1 MKRVPLLIVE
11 DDPTLQKQLAWALDD
26 FEVHVADRREPALV
40 LLRRLNPPVVSMD
53 LGLPPDASGV
63 SEGFALLEAILA
75 VAPTTKVVV
84 LTGQHDEPNALRAV
98 ALGAYD
104 FLEKPVDADALRI
117 IIARA
122 VRLHEWQS
130 RHIANQAATPPRLP
144 GITTCDPTMLAV
156 CRTVMRLAAADVS
169 VMLLGES
176 GTGKEGLSRAL
187 HTGSRRAAGR
197 FVAINCAAIP
207 DNLLEAE
214 LFGYERGAFTG
225 AARQTIG
232 KIELAQR
239 GTLFLDEIGDLP
251 HSLQA
256 KLLRF
261 LQERVIERVG
271 GRHEIPVDV
280 RVVSATHQNLTDKIA
295 AGQFRQDLYF
305 RLAEVV
311 VDIPPLRDR
320 VGDAVALAHYF
331 LERFRAEYNR
341 GLITFSP
348 DALDAIEQHRWP
360 GNVRELEN
368 CIRRAVIMSDTDR
381 LNALELGLITTAIDA
396 DHLTLRAVRD
406 NAEREAVLRV
416 LARENGNVLQSAAQ
430 LGISR
435 PTLYDLMNRFGL
447 REPTEKRTTT

>member
-40 LLRRLNPPVVSMD
+40 LLRRVTPPVVSMD

-122 VRLHEWQS
+122 VRLHEWQA
-130 RHIANQAATPPRLP
+130 RTIANQAAIPARLP
-144 GITTCDPTMLAV
+144 GITTCDPAMLAV

-251 HSLQA
+251 HALQA

-280 RVVSATHQNLTDKIA
+280 RVVSATHQNLNDKIA

-331 LERFRAEYNR
+331 LERFRAECNR

-381 LNALELGLITTAIDA
+381 LNGADLGLITTAIDA
-396 DHLTLRAVRD
+396 DQLTLRTVRD
-406 NAEREAVLRV
+406 NAERDAVLRV

-447 REPTEKRTTT
+447 REPTEKRTST

>member
-1 MKRVPLLIVE
+1 MKRTPILIVE
-11 DDPTLQKQLAWALDD
+11 DDPALQKQLAWALDD
-26 FEVHVADRREPALV
+26 FEVHLADRREGAVALM
-40 LLRRLNPPVVSMD
+40 RRVCPPVVSMD
-53 LGLPPDASGV
+53 LGLPPDPAGV
-63 SEGFALLEAILA
+63 SEGFALLESILA
-75 VAPTTKVVV
+75 VQPATKVVV

-104 FLEKPVDADALRI
+104 FLEKPLDASALRVI
-117 IIARA
+117 ISRA
-122 VRLHEWQS
+122 VRLHEWQA
-130 RHIANQAATPPRLP
+130 RYHATQAAVAPRLP
-144 GITTCDPTMLAV
+144 GITTRDPQMLAV
-156 CRTVMRLAAADVS
+156 CRTVERLAQANIS

-176 GTGKEGLSRAL
+176 GTGKEGLARAL

-207 DNLLEAE
+207 DTLLEAE
-214 LFGYERGAFTG
+214 LFGFERGAFTG
-225 AARQTIG
+225 ASRQTLG

-239 GTLFLDEIGDLP
+239 GTLFLDEIGDLQHP
-251 HSLQA
+251 LQA

-271 GRHEIPVDV
+271 GRQEIPVDV

-295 AGQFRQDLYF
+295 GGQFRQDLYF

-320 VGDAVALAHYF
+320 VGDAVTLAHHF
-331 LERFRAEYNR
+331 IDRFRNEYGR
-341 GLITFSP
+341 GHISLSSE
-348 DALDAIEQHRWP
+348 ALDAIEQHRWP

-368 CIRRAVIMSDTDR
+368 CIRRAVIMSDETR
-381 LNALELGLITTAIDA
+381 LCAADLGLVARAVEA
-396 DHLTLRAVRD
+396 DLSLRAVRD
-406 NAEREAVLRV
+406 KAERDAVLRA
-416 LARENGNVLQSAAQ
+416 LARENGNLVQSAVQ

-447 REPTEKRTTT
+447 REPTDKRNPA